1 MNASM
6 TRRDGIASRRFVA
19 ALCAVALLFQV
30 GCHSFLP
37 LQDTAP
43 ANGEIVSVT
52 LNDRGR
58 AAMSERMGEGT
69 DRVEGYL
76 MSTTETVVGIEV
88 TRTVSIRGSSVT
100 WTREAVEIPRDGIR
114 GFQQRKFSGRRTL
127 LLVATIG
134 VGLLLAAE
142 LFGLAVFGRGTDDG
156 GLPCVDN
163 CGGGDQL

>member
-6 TRRDGIASRRFVA
+6 TRREGTASRRFVA
-19 ALCAVALLFQV
+19 ALCAAALLFQV

-58 AAMSERMGEGT
+58 AEMAERMGEGI
-69 DRVEGYL
+69 DRVEGFL
-76 MSTTETVVGIEV
+76 MHTTETVVGLEV
-88 TRTVSIRGSSVT
+88 TRTVSIRGSSAT
-100 WTREAVEIPRDGIR
+100 WTREAVEIPRSGIR
-114 GFQQRKFSGRRTL
+114 GFQQRSFSGRKTL

-134 VGLLLAAE
+134 VGLALAAE
-142 LFGLAVFGRGTDDG
+142 IFGLAVFGRGTSDG
-156 GLPCVDN
+156 GLPCVGD
-163 CGGGDQL
+163 CTGGQQ